1 MALSIDGHIDSPAEE
16 AVFSAS
22 IHLAGWAFSSDGEP
36 VSVRAH
42 VEGNTV
48 AEIPAG
54 RPRPDVAAAF
64 PCIPGAATSGF
75 DTWLPKRELPDESHF
90 ILSVEVSTSQAR
102 QTLGTRRLTWIPQTG
117 LRHARGDYRQV
128 WDRVS
133 GSYETARI
141 AVCATA
147 DLAEYERSGI
157 DTTTTIAHAAAI
169 SPSDTVLEIGCGT
182 GRIGLHMAARC
193 GRWMGADVSRNM
205 LEHAR
210 QALSHLPNVS
220 FHSLNGSDLQG
231 FSDDSVDVVYCSGVF
246 MHLDEWDR
254 YRYVSEMF
262 RVLKPGGRAYYDNF
276 NLLSDEGWNFFL
288 EECRCDPTDRPP
300 NISKSSTPQELQQYA
315 VRAGFETITLYT
327 SRQWVSIW
335 GRKPA

>member
-193 GRWMGADVSRNM
+193 GRWM
-205 LEHAR
+205 
-210 QALSHLPNVS
+210 
-220 FHSLNGSDLQG
+220 
-231 FSDDSVDVVYCSGVF
+231 
-246 MHLDEWDR
+246 DR
-254 YRYVSEMF
+254 
-262 RVLKPGGRAYYDNF
+262 
-276 NLLSDEGWNFFL
+276 
-288 EECRCDPTDRPP
+288 CR
-300 NISKSSTPQELQQYA
+300 
-315 VRAGFETITLYT
+315 
-327 SRQWVSIW
+327 
-335 GRKPA
+335 

>member
-1 MALSIDGHIDSPAEE
+1 MAASFDGHIDSPAEE
-16 AVFSAS
+16 AVFSAW
-22 IHLAGWAFSSDGEP
+22 IHLAGWTFSTGGES
-36 VSVRAH
+36 VTVRAH
-42 VEGNTV
+42 VDGNTV
-48 AEIPAG
+48 AEIPA
-54 RPRPDVAAAF
+54 RQARPDVAVVF
-64 PCIPGAATSGF
+64 PSIPGAATSGF
-75 DTWLPKRELPDESHF
+75 DTWLPKRSLPDESQF
-90 ILSVEVSTSQAR
+90 ILSLEVSTSQAR
-102 QTLGTRRLTWIPQTG
+102 QTLGTRRLTWIPQPY
-117 LRHARGDYRQV
+117 LRHARDDYRQV
-128 WDRVS
+128 WDEVS

-157 DTTTTIAHAAAI
+157 DTTITIAEAAAV

-182 GRIGLHMAARC
+182 GRIGRHMAARC
-193 GRWMGADVSRNM
+193 GCWMGADVSRNM

-220 FHSLNGSDLQG
+220 FHALNGSDLQG
-231 FSDDSVDVVYCSGVF
+231 FSDNSVDVVYCSGVF

-254 YRYVSEMF
+254 YRYVNEMY
-262 RVLKPGGRAYYDNF
+262 RVLKPGGRVYYDNF
-276 NLLSDEGWNFFL
+276 NLLSNEGWDFFL
-288 EECRCDPTDRPP
+288 AQCRCDPTDRPP

-315 VRAGFETITLYT
+315 EKAGFEGLKLYT